1 MVVAL
6 EFYSGI
12 GGLHRAFSRS
22 SVNGNVKTAYDWDQ
36 NATKV
41 YKANHPETNIQ
52 QVDIGSLTADSFTF
66 AADVWL
72 LSPAC
77 QPYTVLN
84 TNSKGARDPR
94 AQSFLSL
101 LDLLPTLVEQGTNPT
116 RLLVENVAGFEVDPP
131 NSLSMFTY
139 YSAYGILPKTSTTRE
154 FLVSTLRSLSYEVT
168 EFLLTPLQFGIP
180 NSRLRY
186 YCLAKL
192 TITTTPPPQDTDTIL
207 RSIPGHGEDW
217 IDPRF
222 LQDDDNEFPVPQNIG
237 VQPIRNYLDSEHSS
251 FVAPEGHPPPTFH
264 PHAVPDKVLLKWGRL
279 FDIVLPSGCR
289 TCCFTRGY
297 TQLVERAGSILQTNE
312 TLDTTTSF
320 EQFLS
325 QSQIP
330 DSDPQSLLKQYIH
343 PLGLRYFTPT
353 ELLRLFAFSPAPQ
366 SSSSNEKEFVWPP
379 DISTKTKY
387 RLIGNSV
394 NVEVVTALINYLFRD
409 YEEEK

>member
-22 SVNGNVKTAYDWDQ
+22 SVNGKVKTAYDWDQ

-41 YKANHPETNIQ
+41 YKVNHPETNIQ

-101 LDLLPTLVEQGTNPT
+101 IDLLPTLVEQGTNPT
-116 RLLVENVAGFEVDPP
+116 RLLVENVAGFE
-131 NSLSMFTY
+131 
-139 YSAYGILPKTSTTRE
+139 TSTTRE

-192 TITTTPPPQDTDTIL
+192 TTTATPPPQDTDTIL

-222 LQDDDNEFPVPQNIG
+222 LQDDNNEFPVPQNIG
-237 VQPIRNYLDSEHSS
+237 VQPIRNYLDSDSEHPS
-251 FVAPEGHPPPTFH
+251 FVAPEGHPPTFH

-279 FDIVLPSGCR
+279 FDIVLPSACR

-312 TLDTTTSF
+312 ALDTTTSF
-320 EQFLS
+320 DQFLS
-325 QSQIP
+325 QSQTQ
-330 DSDPQSLLKQYIH
+330 DSDHQSLLKQHIH

-353 ELLRLFAFSPAPQ
+353 ELLRLFAFSPTPP
-366 SSSSNEKEFVWPP
+366 SSLSNEKEFVWPP